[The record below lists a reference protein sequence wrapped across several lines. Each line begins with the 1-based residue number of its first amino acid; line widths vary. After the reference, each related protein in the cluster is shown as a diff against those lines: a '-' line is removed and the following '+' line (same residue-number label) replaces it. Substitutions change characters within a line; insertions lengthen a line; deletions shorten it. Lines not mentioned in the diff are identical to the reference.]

1 MSIERTEA
9 SVRLLRVSSALL
21 PPDCTDLRDRTV
33 DVCLE
38 ALEMAP
44 DLPGGH
50 PGRAARG
57 AVLLLLADLC
67 PEVPEPARRDLAR
80 ICELL
85 ATTAA
90 LRRIRD
96 SLPDVRPS
104 RER

>member
-1 MSIERTEA
+1 MSSDRTDA
-9 SVRLLRVSSALL
+9 SVRLLRVSTALV
-21 PPDCTDLRDRTV
+21 PPDRSDLRDLAV

-38 ALEMAP
+38 AVQLAP

-57 AVLLLLADLC
+57 AALLLLADLC
-67 PEVPEPARRDLAR
+67 PEIPEPARRDLAR
-80 ICELL
+80 ICDLL

-96 SLPDVRPS
+96 SLPEAPPPDQ
-104 RER
+104 